1 MSAAVDAIRAAG
13 GKRIKGPSALT
24 GDPSRAMHLTWTL
37 AFLEFRLK
45 FFGSVLGYFWQLMR
59 PLAMFGVL
67 YVVFVPILH
76 QGDDIPFYASALLTG
91 IMLYQFF
98 ADCTGAAVQA
108 VLTRE
113 SLVRKIHFPRIVIP
127 LSVVVTGALNL
138 AVNSIAVGIFMALQ
152 GVPVRASWLAAIP
165 ALALLF
171 VFATG
176 LAMLLSSL
184 FVRYRDVQP
193 IWDVVLQVAFYAT
206 PILYTI
212 EMVPQAAREFLMVS
226 PLATVVQQIRH
237 SVFDPGSPSAGAAL
251 GGWEFLAIP
260 IAIGVGTFALGFY
273 VFNRSA
279 PAVAEDL

>member
-1 MSAAVDAIRAAG
+1 VSAATDAIRAAG
-13 GKRIKGPSALT
+13 GRRVRGPSALT
-24 GDPSRAMHLTWTL
+24 GDPARAVHLTWTL

-45 FFGSVLGYFWQLMR
+45 FFGSALGYVWQLGR
-59 PLAMFGVL
+59 PLCMFAIV

-76 QGDDIPFYASALLTG
+76 QGDDVPYYASGLLTG

-98 ADCTGAAVQA
+98 GDCTGGAVPS
-108 VLTRE
+108 VLNRE
-113 SLVRKIHFPRIVIP
+113 NLVRKIHFPRIVIP
-127 LSVVVTGALNL
+127 LSVVVTAALNL
-138 AVNSIAVGIFMALQ
+138 AVNSVAVGVFIALQ
-152 GVPVRASWLAAIP
+152 GVPVRVNWLAAIP

-171 VFATG
+171 VFVTG

-193 IWDVVLQVAFYAT
+193 IWDVILQAAFYAT

-212 EMVPQAAREFLMVS
+212 EMVPHAARKFLMVS
-226 PLATVVQQIRH
+226 PLATVIQQIRH
-237 SVFDPGSPSAGAAL
+237 SVFDPHSPSAGAAL
-251 GGWEFLAIP
+251 GGAVWLVVP
-260 IAIGVGTFALGFY
+260 IAISVGVFALGFY